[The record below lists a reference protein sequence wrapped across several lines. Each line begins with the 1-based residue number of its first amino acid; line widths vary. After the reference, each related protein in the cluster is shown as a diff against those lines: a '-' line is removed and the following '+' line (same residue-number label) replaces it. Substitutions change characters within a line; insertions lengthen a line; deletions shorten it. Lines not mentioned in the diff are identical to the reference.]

1 MRSSIA
7 KSSFWRRRPPAR
19 PRSSGE
25 TRSSQFGFRG
35 GTSTATTKKRVEGS
49 DLAPGCEMTRRECRK
64 GATAATIVGMLP
76 KFSDQV
82 TENTQIVREIAA

>member
-1 MRSSIA
+1 
-7 KSSFWRRRPPAR
+7 
-19 PRSSGE
+19 
-25 TRSSQFGFRG
+25 
-35 GTSTATTKKRVEGS
+35 
-49 DLAPGCEMTRRECRK
+49 MTRRECRK